1 MAGYKED
8 DQHSV
13 RFFLDLFAF
22 YIGFAFSGAVWGGGI
37 EDFIDYEW
45 NLETGL
51 SFIRVYFL

>member
-22 YIGFAFSGAVWGGGI
+22 YIGFAFSGAVWGGGLKI
-37 EDFIDYEW
+37 LLITSGIW
-45 NLETGL
+45 KRG
-51 SFIRVYFL
+51 